1 MEVLAIEGPA
11 WMVAGLGAQLED
23 PERRARLLRALE
35 RVEARPEPARRQRA
49 PARGG
54 RR

>member
-1 MEVLAIEGPA
+1 
-11 WMVAGLGAQLED
+11 MVSGLGAQLED

-35 RVEARPEPARRQRA
+35 RVERA
-49 PARGG
+49 PSLLGASAHLLAAG